1 MLTPEQTETIKN
13 QLIEKVAS
21 IFPEDKQDFAIDQ
34 IKSMNSEELEDFLKK
49 NDIALQQGT
58 QKCIFCSIVSG
69 DLPSYKIEENA
80 NAIAVLEINPVS
92 KGHTLIIP
100 KKHIHSIDNVPKSI
114 QKFSEKI
121 SKKLKLKLN
130 SKKVDLI
137 FSELMGHQIINV
149 IPVYE
154 NENINSEKSKASEEE
169 LKSLIETLSKKETK
183 KTPPKKLTITKEK
196 TPEKLWIPK
205 RIP

>member
-1 MLTPEQTETIKN
+1 MLTPEQAETIKN
-13 QLIEKVAS
+13 QLIEKISS
-21 IFPEDKQDFAIDQ
+21 ILPEDKQDFAIDQ

-69 DLPSYKIEENA
+69 NLPSYKIEENA
-80 NAIAVLEINPVS
+80 YAIAVLEINPVS

-100 KKHIHSIDNVPKSI
+100 KKHIHSVKKVPKSI
-114 QKFSEKI
+114 QKFAEKI
-121 SKKLKLKLN
+121 SKKLKSKLN
-130 SKKVDLI
+130 PKKVDLV
-137 FSELMGHQIINV
+137 FSELMGHQVLNA

-154 NENINSEKSKASEEE
+154 NENINSEKSKTSEEE
-169 LKSLIETLSKKETK
+169 LKSLIETFSKKETK
-183 KTPPKKLTITKEK
+183 KTLPKKPTIIREK